1 MAKDKKTKQ
10 PEVEQI
16 NETLATNETVE
27 LSMSDDE
34 MRDRLLTLTQT
45 EYKDC
50 EWCYQFDEDEAQVFA
65 WTDENGL
72 SDEPP
77 SVTFTLTNNNNS
89 YITFKNKD
97 KLFRLFA
104 RELTQVGIDLR
115 NKAKE
120 NIETKIEE
128 NESENKEA

>member
-1 MAKDKKTKQ
+1 MDEIEQTQEPILTDEIITTDSSNQELKDTILK
-10 PEVEQI
+10 
-16 NETLATNETVE
+16 
-27 LSMSDDE
+27 
-34 MRDRLLTLTQT
+34 LT
-45 EYKDC
+45 EKIYEEC

-65 WTDENGL
+65 WTDENGP